1 MDRLIHFAE
10 MIYTQHTTELIL
22 GILGCIVVLMIINLA
37 GVRRCRKQ
45 IIRLTEKSKDVMKIA
60 MSQRATDSGRDREKY
75 IRKEQCK
82 KRTCCNKVRGR
93 IIWQCHTGNVSVND
107 VINCILKKMM
117 ESQKSAQKCA
127 IWYKNHL
134 FSRKKWVKSAQKVKN
149 RVDILKMGCYN
160 ACNVCVTIL

>member
-75 IRKEQCK
+75 IRKEPETSA
-82 KRTCCNKVRGR
+82 KRGHAVTKSEEEIFG
-93 IIWQCHTGNVSVND
+93 SV
-107 VINCILKKMM
+107 IQEM
-117 ESQKSAQKCA
+117 
-127 IWYKNHL
+127 
-134 FSRKKWVKSAQKVKN
+134 FP
-149 RVDILKMGCYN
+149 
-160 ACNVCVTIL
+160 

>member
-45 IIRLTEKSKDVMKIA
+45 IIRLTEKSKDVMK
-60 MSQRATDSGRDREKY
+60 
-75 IRKEQCK
+75 
-82 KRTCCNKVRGR
+82 
-93 IIWQCHTGNVSVND
+93 
-107 VINCILKKMM
+107 INCILKKMM

>member
-75 IRKEQCK
+75 IRKEHAVTK
-82 KRTCCNKVRGR
+82 SEEELFG
-93 IIWQCHTGNVSVND
+93 SV
-107 VINCILKKMM
+107 IQEM
-117 ESQKSAQKCA
+117 
-127 IWYKNHL
+127 
-134 FSRKKWVKSAQKVKN
+134 FP
-149 RVDILKMGCYN
+149 
-160 ACNVCVTIL
+160 